1 MLIPGEWGD
10 KRKMRI
16 GLLGGSFN
24 PPHEGHLHLSLLA
37 KNKLSLDQVWWLVTP
52 QNPLKKSFPP
62 TPIQE
67 RFKNARAL
75 QLPAWLHLTELESTY
90 GTVFTFEILRK
101 LKIRFPNAKFVWLM
115 GADNLVQLSSWMN
128 WSEIFNSV
136 RIAVFDREAYKYKSI
151 FGKAATKFRSK
162 RVSSSRALALW
173 RNKFPSWVFFSSRKN
188 NLSSTKVR
196 LLKAKL

>member
-101 LKIRFPNAKFVWLM
+101 LKIRFPNAKFVW
-115 GADNLVQLSSWMN
+115 
-128 WSEIFNSV
+128 
-136 RIAVFDREAYKYKSI
+136 
-151 FGKAATKFRSK
+151 
-162 RVSSSRALALW
+162 
-173 RNKFPSWVFFSSRKN
+173 
-188 NLSSTKVR
+188 
-196 LLKAKL
+196 